1 MIKQQN
7 GREEPKFVRLDRCDK
22 VVNVKDNVNPN
33 WIEERDIFKTL

>member
-22 VVNVKDNVNPN
+22 VVNVKDNVNPQLN
-33 WIEERDIFKTL
+33 RGMWHF